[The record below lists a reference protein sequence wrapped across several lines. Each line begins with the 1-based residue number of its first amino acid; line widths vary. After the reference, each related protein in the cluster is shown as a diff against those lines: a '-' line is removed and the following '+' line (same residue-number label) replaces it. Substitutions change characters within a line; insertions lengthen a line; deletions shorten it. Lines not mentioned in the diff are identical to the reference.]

1 MWTIFFL
8 FLSDFAY
15 DGLVRDHSLV
25 RLFYL
30 PFLSPRSVSR
40 SEKPKFVC
48 RGANSFLLLTFVG
61 QFRHLLLFS
70 FPKFSTVWTIKF
82 LGQFYRRNLNQ
93 TKSPNI

>member
-1 MWTIFFL
+1 MKIMWTIFFL

-48 RGANSFLLLTFVG
+48 RGELFLVVDICRAVSAFVVV
-61 QFRHLLLFS
+61 FFS
-70 FPKFSTVWTIKF
+70 KV
-82 LGQFYRRNLNQ
+82 QYCVDN
-93 TKSPNI
+93 